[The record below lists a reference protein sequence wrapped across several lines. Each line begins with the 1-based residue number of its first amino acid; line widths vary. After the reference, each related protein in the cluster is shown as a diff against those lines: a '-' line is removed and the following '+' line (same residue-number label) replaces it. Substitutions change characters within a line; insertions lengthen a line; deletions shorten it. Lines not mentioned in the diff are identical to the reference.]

1 MAKQAVNT
9 GVLPNDG
16 QGDNLR
22 SGAVKI
28 NNNFTELYTAL
39 GDGTNLTTVTNGV
52 FNSAPDLSTG
62 SNKITFKYAAYG
74 DLPSATT
81 YDGAIAKVT
90 ADNCVYYAHNNAWVK
105 MLDTNKTI
113 GDLSN
118 VANTTPTNGDSLVW
132 DQSLGTW
139 KPDAVSGGGGGS
151 ATFAGLSDTPAAFTS
166 NAGKLLRVN
175 AGATALEFVTAITAS
190 EEATISIAALS
201 DVDTT
206 TSAPSTGQ
214 VLKWDGAKWA
224 PAADVTSGGG
234 GTDADTLDGQDGS
247 YYLNYNN
254 FTNTPTLFGGAFLNL
269 SDTPGAF
276 TGAANRF
283 VKVKSDGTGLE
294 FVADQSTDQNLFAT
308 FSGDSGSTTANTLTD
323 TLTIAGGSNITTAVS
338 GDTLTVSFNGSLG
351 ATTLGALSDVD
362 TSGARAGDSISYDGS
377 SWDVVNGPRVSWYI
391 GANGSSDYTF
401 QGPGF
406 PTTQNDP
413 LLYLMRGMTYV
424 FINSTGGSHPFEIR
438 TTNGGS
444 AYTDGV
450 SGSKTGTQYF
460 TVPMNAPNTLYYQC
474 TAHSNMGNTMNIVT

>member
-190 EEATISIAALS
+190 EVATISIDALS
-201 DVDTT
+201 
-206 TSAPSTGQ
+206 
-214 VLKWDGAKWA
+214 
-224 PAADVTSGGG
+224 
-234 GTDADTLDGQDGS
+234 
-247 YYLNYNN
+247 
-254 FTNTPTLFGGAFLNL
+254 
-269 SDTPGAF
+269 
-276 TGAANRF
+276 RC
-283 VKVKSDGTGLE
+283 
-294 FVADQSTDQNLFAT
+294 
-308 FSGDSGSTTANTLTD
+308 
-323 TLTIAGGSNITTAVS
+323 
-338 GDTLTVSFNGSLG
+338 
-351 ATTLGALSDVD
+351 
-362 TSGARAGDSISYDGS
+362 
-377 SWDVVNGPRVSWYI
+377 
-391 GANGSSDYTF
+391 
-401 QGPGF
+401 
-406 PTTQNDP
+406 
-413 LLYLMRGMTYV
+413 
-424 FINSTGGSHPFEIR
+424 SHW
-438 TTNGGS
+438 S
-444 AYTDGV
+444 
-450 SGSKTGTQYF
+450 QYW
-460 TVPMNAPNTLYYQC
+460 V
-474 TAHSNMGNTMNIVT
+474 IE